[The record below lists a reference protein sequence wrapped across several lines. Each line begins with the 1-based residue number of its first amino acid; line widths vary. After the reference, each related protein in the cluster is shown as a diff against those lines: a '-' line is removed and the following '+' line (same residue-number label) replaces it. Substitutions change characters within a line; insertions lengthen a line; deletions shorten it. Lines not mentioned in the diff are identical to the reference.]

1 MENTI
6 VIRPL
11 VDTDYE
17 LFKTWLYKAHV
28 LKWYHDTEDWLKEVR
43 ERSREFSFLHHFIVY
58 KGDEPIGF
66 CQYYDCFDAKE
77 LWYAHSQAQLQFAQ
91 ANTRPKIAI
100 ELVCLP
106 TLFCRR

>member
-77 LWYAHSQAQLQFAQ
+77 LWYSEID
-91 ANTRPKIAI
+91 NEI
-100 ELVCLP
+100 EN
-106 TLFCRR
+106 